1 MPTSFSNTENDTKGF
16 FILFLFITGVVA
28 FPSTFVY
35 YASPIILVILAI
47 FGYGILN
54 IGKLIVTLVIIIIFT
69 ILSLSIDYMRDY
81 TINIPGAIMSLL
93 LYLPLIIFLTRKNTL
108 LFNDAVNNS
117 IINFICYFVIVQ
129 GLIGFVQMVLSSNW
143 DAVSGSFGLFDFYTG
158 NFTISQVMYTFNIF
172 IMILFL
178 IPYSNRVLVK
188 CSIIIGVFAVA
199 LAQSG
204 HQTIFF
210 IISIFAVYSSLK
222 NIKRTMLIFM
232 GLFGF
237 IICVLLFFP
246 KTPFLVST
254 WYHNLFFGNFPKV
267 LVVNESLA
275 LLSEIKVLLFGTGLG
290 QFSSRAALFSTGDY
304 LSIHLPDIITGKSA
318 YFLERISPLL
328 DLQEKVGQSSA
339 IAKPYFSILSITI
352 ELGALVTLFLVYL
365 LWKEVKRNNRFINNS
380 TSKEQLFLSKFLNAT
395 ILFFL
400 LCCTIE
406 NYAEFVQAI
415 MLPIMLYIYAIGRVK
430 HINAI

>member
-1 MPTSFSNTENDTKGF
+1 
-16 FILFLFITGVVA
+16 
-28 FPSTFVY
+28 
-35 YASPIILVILAI
+35 
-47 FGYGILN
+47 
-54 IGKLIVTLVIIIIFT
+54 
-69 ILSLSIDYMRDY
+69 
-81 TINIPGAIMSLL
+81 
-93 LYLPLIIFLTRKNTL
+93 
-108 LFNDAVNNS
+108 
-117 IINFICYFVIVQ
+117 
-129 GLIGFVQMVLSSNW
+129 
-143 DAVSGSFGLFDFYTG
+143 
-158 NFTISQVMYTFNIF
+158 
-172 IMILFL
+172 MILFL
-178 IPYSNRVLVK
+178 IPYSNRVLVQ
-188 CSIIIGVFAVA
+188 CSIIIGVLAVA
-199 LAQSG
+199 VAQSG

-210 IISIFAVYSSLK
+210 IVAAFAVYSSLK
-222 NIKRTMLIFM
+222 NIKLTMLIFM

-275 LLSEIKVLLFGTGLG
+275 LLSDIKVLLFGTGLG

-304 LSIHLPDIITGKSA
+304 LSIHLPDIITGESA
-318 YFLERISPLL
+318 YFIERISPLL
-328 DLQEKVGQSSA
+328 DLQEKVGQGSA

-415 MLPIMLYIYAIGRVK
+415 MLPIMLYIYAIGRIK